1 MSKVNLKYVFYFLVI
16 SLSAYLLVNTLIL
29 NSSNKIEDFSVI
41 RPINVQN
48 SSIRG
53 DISNTPPASF
63 NYELS
68 AVRLG
73 DENTSVIVKKGG
85 KEYVV
90 QINELLE
97 NKYKLIQVDKSVIIF
112 EFQGKKFTIN
122 NRFSMNNF
130 FKKSLLVTTL
140 CAFFIVHAQETF
152 ILNYEDVDIKKVTQ
166 DIANFSKKTIIL
178 DPRVKGK
185 VTIFSNSLLSSDE
198 VWDVYLR
205 TIQVN
210 GFSAL
215 NDENF
220 VRIVPENEA
229 TRDQNSGE
237 SGGEFITRV
246 IELKNRSS
254 VELLPLIKPIAGRQA
269 NVSSIASINSL
280 LIVDRKSNVERITEV
295 VKSLDEDNTASVTIV
310 DLKNLS
316 SVEAVR
322 ILEKLKSQNNPTIN
336 NFAAISFSASNSV
349 IVSANSITT
358 NIIKE
363 TLQQL
368 DADAISEGSVA
379 VIYLKYANAEE
390 VAGIV
395 SSIAS
400 RFISSESEK
409 PIVTYH
415 APTNSVVV
423 SSDESNIATIK
434 NLISKLDIRRAQ
446 VLVEAIVVELS
457 ETAARSLGVETI
469 FAGAEDGEIPIGIT
483 RFQNGTGPDL
493 LGLTG
498 SAIESGDNANFS
510 NIAANSLLNS
520 QGIIAG
526 IGRISEDDDSMI
538 AIINAID
545 ADKNS
550 NILTTTS
557 LLAMD
562 NEEAS
567 TVIGQEIPI
576 TTGESLGSN
585 NTNPFRTT
593 SREEVGIKLSIKP
606 QINEGNSVILEIK
619 QEVSG
624 VAGPLTG
631 TTDLITN
638 KRTIETTV
646 LVDNN
651 QIIVLGGLVDE
662 DIQEDI
668 QRVPVLGSIPIL
680 GKLFQSS
687 SESKVKKN
695 LMVFL
700 RPKILVDSESVSQI
714 STEKYNFIKA
724 EQLLKQQSKLIDLT
738 EDK

>member
-1 MSKVNLKYVFYFLVI
+1 MLV
-16 SLSAYLLVNTLIL
+16 
-29 NSSNKIEDFSVI
+29 
-41 RPINVQN
+41 
-48 SSIRG
+48 
-53 DISNTPPASF
+53 
-63 NYELS
+63 
-68 AVRLG
+68 
-73 DENTSVIVKKGG
+73 
-85 KEYVV
+85 
-90 QINELLE
+90 
-97 NKYKLIQVDKSVIIF
+97 
-112 EFQGKKFTIN
+112 
-122 NRFSMNNF
+122 
-130 FKKSLLVTTL
+130 
-140 CAFFIVHAQETF
+140 
-152 ILNYEDVDIKKVTQ
+152 
-166 DIANFSKKTIIL
+166 
-178 DPRVKGK
+178 
-185 VTIFSNSLLSSDE
+185 
-198 VWDVYLR
+198 
-205 TIQVN
+205 
-210 GFSAL
+210 
-215 NDENF
+215 
-220 VRIVPENEA
+220 
-229 TRDQNSGE
+229 
-237 SGGEFITRV
+237 
-246 IELKNRSS
+246 
-254 VELLPLIKPIAGRQA
+254 
-269 NVSSIASINSL
+269 
-280 LIVDRKSNVERITEV
+280 VDRKSNVERITEV
-295 VKSLDEDNTASVTIV
+295 VQSLDEDNTASVTIV

-336 NFAAISFSASNSV
+336 NFVAISFSASNSV

-368 DADAISEGSVA
+368 DDDAISEGSVA

-593 SREEVGIKLSIKP
+593 SREEVGIKLSVKP

-668 QRVPVLGSIPIL
+668 QRVPVLGSIPVL

>member
-1 MSKVNLKYVFYFLVI
+1 
-16 SLSAYLLVNTLIL
+16 
-29 NSSNKIEDFSVI
+29 
-41 RPINVQN
+41 
-48 SSIRG
+48 
-53 DISNTPPASF
+53 
-63 NYELS
+63 
-68 AVRLG
+68 
-73 DENTSVIVKKGG
+73 
-85 KEYVV
+85 
-90 QINELLE
+90 
-97 NKYKLIQVDKSVIIF
+97 
-112 EFQGKKFTIN
+112 
-122 NRFSMNNF
+122 MNNF

-140 CAFFIVHAQETF
+140 CAFFVVQAQESF

-185 VTIFSNSLLSSDE
+185 VTIFSNSSLSSDE

-280 LIVDRKSNVERITEV
+280 LVVDRKSNVERITEV
-295 VKSLDEDNTASVTIV
+295 VQSLDEDNTASVTIV

-336 NFAAISFSASNSV
+336 NFVAISFSASNSV

-368 DADAISEGSVA
+368 DDDAISEGSVA

-593 SREEVGIKLSIKP
+593 SREEVGIKLSVKP

-668 QRVPVLGSIPIL
+668 QRVPVLGSIPVL
-680 GKLFQSS
+680 GRLFQSS

-724 EQLLKQQSKLIDLT
+724 EQLLKQQSNLIDLT
-738 EDK
+738 KDK

>member
-1 MSKVNLKYVFYFLVI
+1 
-16 SLSAYLLVNTLIL
+16 
-29 NSSNKIEDFSVI
+29 
-41 RPINVQN
+41 
-48 SSIRG
+48 
-53 DISNTPPASF
+53 
-63 NYELS
+63 
-68 AVRLG
+68 
-73 DENTSVIVKKGG
+73 
-85 KEYVV
+85 
-90 QINELLE
+90 
-97 NKYKLIQVDKSVIIF
+97 
-112 EFQGKKFTIN
+112 
-122 NRFSMNNF
+122 MNNF

-140 CAFFIVHAQETF
+140 CSFFVVQAQESF

-185 VTIFSNSLLSSDE
+185 VTIFSNSSLSSDE

-280 LIVDRKSNVERITEV
+280 LVVDRKSNVERITEV
-295 VKSLDEDNTASVTIV
+295 VQSLDEDNTASVTIV

-336 NFAAISFSASNSV
+336 NFVAISFSASNSV

-498 SAIESGDNANFS
+498 SAIESGNNANFS

-526 IGRISEDDDSMI
+526 IGKISEDDDSMI

-593 SREEVGIKLSIKP
+593 SREEVGIKLSVKP

-668 QRVPVLGSIPIL
+668 QRVPVLGSIPVL

-738 EDK
+738 KDK

>member
-1 MSKVNLKYVFYFLVI
+1 
-16 SLSAYLLVNTLIL
+16 
-29 NSSNKIEDFSVI
+29 
-41 RPINVQN
+41 
-48 SSIRG
+48 
-53 DISNTPPASF
+53 
-63 NYELS
+63 
-68 AVRLG
+68 
-73 DENTSVIVKKGG
+73 
-85 KEYVV
+85 
-90 QINELLE
+90 
-97 NKYKLIQVDKSVIIF
+97 
-112 EFQGKKFTIN
+112 
-122 NRFSMNNF
+122 MNNF

-229 TRDQNSGE
+229 TRDQNSGD

-295 VKSLDEDNTASVTIV
+295 VESLDEDNTASVTIV

-336 NFAAISFSASNSV
+336 NFVAISFSASNSV

-379 VIYLKYANAEE
+379 VIYLKYADAEE